1 MSRFSALE
9 AALGA
14 VWAMEENTLAT
25 VLSIAAREHDVTVEA
40 LEAYRAKSLDR
51 AEQATVRDGVAI
63 ISATGPMMKRANL
76 FAAMS
81 GATSY
86 DILARDLT
94 VARDNP
100 KVKAAIL
107 NIDSGGGDASGA
119 GELASMIKAFAAEK
133 PIVAYVNGM
142 GASAAYWLASAADEI
157 VVDATAVL
165 GSIGARMAIRK
176 ADDPKGSTTFE
187 FVSSQSPMKG
197 ADPATKEGAAHLQG
211 IVDAMGKV
219 FVAAVAENRG
229 KSVATVLSDFGK
241 GGLFVGKDAV
251 KAGLAD
257 RVGTF
262 EGVLAELSAARGG
275 VNSRRVRATMSDE
288 LSFTAE
294 AQSAAYPQSLSTA
307 GSSLRPSETP
317 AWGARPSPPPAPLMS
332 REAAIRHLGKNP
344 PEPLPA
350 GMVEAAVASGQAF
363 SDFALAVADHSVAV
377 QAARKEAAEIDEVVR
392 RISESNRPVSNPH
405 PDPAVEARAQQV
417 LAAAALASGDHVD
430 AVAGRIANSDLPQ
443 SSDPREAAA
452 QEILRAA
459 AVASG
464 DDAEA
469 ASKRIAEA

>member
-1 MSRFSALE
+1 MTKFSALA

-107 NIDSGGGDASGA
+107 NIDSGGGEVSGA

-157 VVDATAVL
+157 VVDPTAVL

-176 ADDPKGSTTFE
+176 SDDPKGSTTFE
-187 FVSSQSPMKG
+187 FVSSQSPMKA
-197 ADPATKEGAAHLQG
+197 ADPATKEGAEHLQG
-211 IVDAMGKV
+211 IVDAMGRV
-219 FVAAVAENRG
+219 LVAAVAENRG
-229 KSVATVLSDFGK
+229 RSIDTILSDFGK
-241 GGLFVGKDAV
+241 GGMFVGQGAV
-251 KAGLAD
+251 TAGLAD

-294 AQSAAYPQSLSTA
+294 AQSAAYPQSLPTA

-317 AWGARPSPPPAPLMS
+317 AGGARHSPPPAPSMS
-332 REAAIRHLGKNP
+332 REAAIRHLGKNS

-350 GMVEAAVASGQAF
+350 GMVEAAVASGQSF
-363 SDFALAVADHSVAV
+363 PDFAAAVADHSLAV
-377 QAARKEAAEIDEVVR
+377 QAARAEEAEIEAVAL
-392 RISESNRPVSNPH
+392 RISRSDLPISNPH
-405 PDPAVEARAQQV
+405 PDAAVEARAQEI
-417 LAAAALASGDHVD
+417 LGAAALAAGDEVE
-430 AVAGRIANSDLPQ
+430 RIAARIVASDQPGAG
-443 SSDPREAAA
+443 AAEVLA
-452 QEILRAA
+452 QEILQAA
-459 AVASG
+459 ALAEGREADAVA
-464 DDAEA
+464 A
-469 ASKRIAEA
+469 RIAAA

>member
-1 MSRFSALE
+1 MTKFSALE

-40 LEAYRAKSLDR
+40 LEAYRAKSLER
-51 AEQATVRDGVAI
+51 AEQATIRDGVAI

-165 GSIGARMAIRK
+165 GSIGVRVGLAKRE
-176 ADDPKGSTTFE
+176 DPKGSTTFE

-211 IVDAMGKV
+211 IVDAMGQV
-219 FVAAVAENRG
+219 FVEAVAANRG

-241 GGLFVGKDAV
+241 GGMFVGQGAV

-262 EGVLAELSAARGG
+262 EGVLAELSAARPSGRSKG
-275 VNSRRVRATMSDE
+275 IRMSEELILKSAGRSPAVPDARAAVLTRVANITKIGRAAGASDE
-288 LSFTAE
+288 AIAAAVDGDVTFEAFSLQMADKMTADR
-294 AQSAAYPQSLSTA
+294 AARQLA
-307 GSSLRPSETP
+307 ED
-317 AWGARPSPPPAPLMS
+317 
-332 REAAIRHLGKNP
+332 REAAVNAILN
-344 PEPLPA
+344 
-350 GMVEAAVASGQAF
+350 
-363 SDFALAVADHSVAV
+363 
-377 QAARKEAAEIDEVVR
+377 
-392 RISESNRPVSNPH
+392 
-405 PDPAVEARAQQV
+405 
-417 LAAAALASGDHVD
+417 AAALAQGDD
-430 AVAGRIANSDLPQ
+430 IANSDLPAPKLNPAEALANEILA
-443 SSDPREAAA
+443 SAKLAAGDDIGAASARVAAA
-452 QEILRAA
+452 
-459 AVASG
+459 
-464 DDAEA
+464 
-469 ASKRIAEA
+469 